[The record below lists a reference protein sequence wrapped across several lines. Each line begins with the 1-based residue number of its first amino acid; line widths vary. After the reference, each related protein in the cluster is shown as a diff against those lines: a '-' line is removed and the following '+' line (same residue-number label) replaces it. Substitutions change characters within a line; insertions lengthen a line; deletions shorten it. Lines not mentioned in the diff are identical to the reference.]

1 MRHFFHRRFGMP
13 VEVHLI
19 YYIHARSDR
28 FRHADGFPF
37 SFVLIQKK
45 RKRKEKIKATST
57 GLLRNGR
64 SGAEK
69 WTRFVAL
76 RSDSIFQHRPAIPT
90 LTPLRL
96 GRSFFHAKALRCW
109 ISAFIICLCILLCW
123 LHEILI
129 NIALKILSSRTEFSI
144 LRLSIYILNLSL
156 YILKLSFYI
165 LSLSIELLW
174 WREQVFLCKF
184 PTFSH
189 CDF

>member
-1 MRHFFHRRFGMP
+1 MCHFFHCYFAMCFG
-13 VEVHLI
+13 VHLI
-19 YYIHARSDR
+19 YYIYARNDR
-28 FRHADGFPF
+28 FRHADGFSF

-45 RKRKEKIKATST
+45 RKRKEKIKATSP
-57 GLLRNGR
+57 GLLRKGR

-76 RSDSIFQHRPAIPT
+76 RSDSIFQRRPAIPT

-96 GRSFFHAKALRCW
+96 GRSFFSRQGASLLDLMAP
-109 ISAFIICLCILLCW
+109 SFLCRFL
-123 LHEILI
+123 EF
-129 NIALKILSSRTEFSI
+129 IALKILPSRTEFSI

-174 WREQVFLCKF
+174 WRK
-184 PTFSH
+184 
-189 CDF
+189 